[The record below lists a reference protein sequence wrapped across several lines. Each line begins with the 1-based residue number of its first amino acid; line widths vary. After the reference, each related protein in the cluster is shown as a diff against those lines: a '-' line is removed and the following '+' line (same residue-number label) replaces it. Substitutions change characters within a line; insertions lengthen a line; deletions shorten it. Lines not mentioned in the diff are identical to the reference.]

1 MEAKHACRPA
11 LLIILRNTVP
21 GGSWALPRGVIGTAR
36 MDNRTLLVSLDI
48 VLMYG
53 EVSAIAHIDMLT
65 GLYTRRKFY

>member
-1 MEAKHACRPA
+1 
-11 LLIILRNTVP
+11 
-21 GGSWALPRGVIGTAR
+21 